1 MGFTLRATSPRCLT
15 ALCKTIRAYSR
26 WGHVLTVIMLD
37 LESPNRFAIQ
47 ILGRCGTIAAATRDA
62 IELLSSCRTSA
73 PWVMDVGY
81 GLGRVDRV
89 G

>member
-1 MGFTLRATSPRCLT
+1 
-15 ALCKTIRAYSR
+15 
-26 WGHVLTVIMLD
+26 MLD

-47 ILGRCGTIAAATRDA
+47 ILGRHGTIAAATRDA
-62 IELLSSCRTSA
+62 IELLSSCRTLA